1 MALVIST
8 WANNP
13 ITING
18 ALTPP
23 EWNGAGVMPIP
34 AGFLMAKNDAN
45 FLYVALDLV
54 GDLGA
59 DAGTGDYF
67 WFTADTDANA
77 AITPHHDLN
86 YGLLPG
92 APNLLRRQ
100 YYLGPGVWTGVLNEI
115 TSNQTH
121 IGFGPTS
128 HSAVPHRVWEM
139 RIKLSELGVDMSDPA
154 SLKVVRFGVRV
165 ASTTP
170 PFTFDYPA
178 TFYTNFTNLHTIALA
193 LSPTLP
199 PGLAGAVIGTVGFIP
214 TTNISA
220 DGFATTAPTYYFP
233 VVETAFGG
241 AMNFHGNQVTMLSL
255 WAANARKYKI
265 LHRVG
270 TSGAFTPIR
279 QSWSNYHW
287 NGSTYIL
294 EPFGPDSSDNY
305 VLTNPSE
312 EYSLKNLLLSWNS
325 VGETPGIHQFQAR
338 FLRNDGTTVVAST
351 PQTVSLMV
359 DNNQADV
366 QIINILHNTVP
377 VPACAIETML
387 DNTDGL
393 QFRIT
398 ANDVEG
404 HLQSYS
410 LNAYYGD
417 NLSATIVSDT
427 YAAHMNPA
435 HLWSGV
441 INALAP
447 TVGEWVPPISCA
459 YQFRVSA
466 WPRVTNGYGWIG
478 GVEFNRHVTII
489 KPGGG
494 GPASP
499 PFLSKEF
506 PLGMSGKKGP
516 DVPGTEAAKL
526 GSATFKTGGVGD
538 SEAKQKTAAKKK
550 TGVKKTAGKKAA
562 PKNAAA
568 KKPVAKKPAAKKK
581 APPRKKR

>member
-18 ALTPP
+18 AVTPP

-100 YYLGPGVWTGVLNEI
+100 YYVGPGVWTGVLNEI

-220 DGFATTAPTYYFP
+220 DGFATSALPPLP
-233 VVETAFGG
+233 VEAAFGG
-241 AMNFHGNQVTMLSL
+241 SMNFHGNQVTMLSL
-255 WAANARKYKI
+255 WGAGARKYKI
-265 LHRVG
+265 VHRPG
-270 TSGAFTPIR
+270 TSGAFTPMR
-279 QSWSNYHW
+279 QSWGNYHW

-294 EPFGPDSSDNY
+294 EPFGPDASDNY
-305 VLTNPSE
+305 PLTNPSE

-404 HLQSYS
+404 HLQGYS

-494 GPASP
+494 GPALL
-499 PFLSKEF
+499 PFLSREF

-516 DVPGTEAAKL
+516 DVAGKEPAKL
-526 GSATFKTGGVGD
+526 GSGTFGKVGVG
-538 SEAKQKTAAKKK
+538 AGGAQKTTKAKKTTSKK
-550 TGVKKTAGKKAA
+550 TGSKK
-562 PKNAAA
+562 AAA
-568 KKPVAKKPAAKKK
+568 KKPAGKK
-581 APPRKKR
+581 ASPRKKR

>member
-8 WANNP
+8 WATNP

-18 ALTPP
+18 VLTAA
-23 EWNGAGVMPIP
+23 EWGGAGQMPIP
-34 AGFLMAKNDAN
+34 AGFLKVKNDAT

-59 DAGTGDYF
+59 DAGTGDYY
-67 WFTADTDANA
+67 WFTADVDANA
-77 AITPHHDLN
+77 AITPNKDLN
-86 YGLLPG
+86 YGMLPG

-100 YYLGPGVWTGVLNEI
+100 YYLGPGVWTGVLNEV
-115 TSNQTH
+115 TANQTH

-128 HSAVPHRVWEM
+128 SSPIAHRVWEL

-154 SLKVVRFGVRV
+154 SLKVVRFGLRV

-170 PFTFDYPA
+170 AFTFNFPA
-178 TFYTNFTNLHTIALA
+178 NFYTNFTNLHTIALA

-220 DGFATTAPTYYFP
+220 DGFATTAPSYYFP
-233 VVETAFGG
+233 VVEAAFGG
-241 AMNFHGNQVTMLSL
+241 SMNFIGNQVAMLAL

-270 TSGAFTPIR
+270 TSGAFTPLR
-279 QSWSNYHW
+279 QSWANYHW

-294 EPFGPDSSDNY
+294 EPFGADASDNY
-305 VLTNPSE
+305 MLTNPSE
-312 EYSLKNLLLSWNS
+312 EYSIKNLLLNWNS
-325 VGETPGIHQFQAR
+325 VGEAPGIHQFQAR
-338 FLRNDGTTVVAST
+338 FLRADGTTVVAST

-366 QIINILHNTVP
+366 QIINILHNGNP
-377 VPACAIETML
+377 VPACAIETMT

-393 QFRIT
+393 RFRIT

-410 LNAYYGD
+410 LTAYYGD
-417 NLSATIVSDT
+417 NLSATIVSDS
-427 YAAHMNPA
+427 YSAHMNPA
-435 HLWSGV
+435 HLWNGV
-441 INALAP
+441 VNALVP
-447 TVGEWVPPISCA
+447 MGEWVPPISCA

-466 WPRVTNGYGWIG
+466 WPRVTNGYQYLG
-478 GVEFNRHVTII
+478 GVHFNRHVTII
-489 KPGGG
+489 KPGG
-494 GPASP
+494 PAP
-499 PFLSKEF
+499 AQTPFLSKEF

-516 DVPGTEAAKL
+516 DVKGTTTDKL
-526 GSATFKTGGVGD
+526 GSSTYKTAGAPAGG
-538 SEAKQKTAAKKK
+538 AKKKTAAKKMATTK
-550 TGVKKTAGKKAA
+550 PASKKAG
-562 PKNAAA
+562 
-568 KKPVAKKPAAKKK
+568 AKKPAGKKGSTGKKK
-581 APPRKKR
+581 